1 MTDAP
6 ALPPARPL
14 FIGAER
20 RYLFAWHHPARPD
33 VRRAAAVVL
42 CPPIGY
48 DYMCVYR
55 PWRMLAGRLAGL
67 GFDAFRFDYEG
78 TGNSSGGPEQPRLV
92 SAWLESVGR
101 AIDEA
106 RTCTGSSSVALVGL
120 RVGAALALRAAA
132 DRGGVERLVLWSP
145 YPSGRAAV
153 REMEAFARFSQQDH
167 VPEPETDD
175 YFYAAGYLVTR
186 ETADAL
192 TAFRPDDVVRRPA
205 PDVLLVDRDDL
216 SADPRLG
223 DHLETLGAA
232 VTRVRPPGTT
242 DMLNDPALAKF
253 PAEPLD
259 AIADWLSA
267 WRAARAPEVPR
278 GPYPSPALSGH
289 ARGDAFSERAVR
301 FGPDDRLFGIV
312 TAPDA
317 AAPAAPAIVLLN
329 TGAEYH
335 IGPHRLY
342 VPMAR
347 EWAARGHLVLRY
359 DLGGIGDSL
368 EPPGA
373 GQNVAY
379 PAHALDDLRHATAFV
394 RQLAPD
400 RKVIVLGLCSGGW
413 LSFVAAR
420 AGLPIDAIASI
431 NPPLYLREGPAG
443 ARQRAEASLTRRIQS
458 ALGNVIGGPMRSG
471 LARDLEGIAARG
483 VACLFVFSG
492 GDGGLDYFDLLGR
505 QALRR
510 RNVRERIRL
519 VVVDGAGHTF
529 RPSDAQRRLRAL
541 LDDFVAEISGDRTDP
556 QAD

>member
-6 ALPPARPL
+6 ALPTARPL

-33 VRRAAAVVL
+33 VRRGAAVVL
-42 CPPIGY
+42 CPPVGY

-55 PWRMLAGRLAGL
+55 PWRILAERLAGL

-78 TGNSSGGPEQPRLV
+78 TGNSSGGPEQPNLV
-92 SAWLESVGR
+92 TAWLESVGR

-106 RTCTGSSSVALVGL
+106 RARTGSASVALVGL
-120 RVGAALALRAAA
+120 RVGAALALHAAGA
-132 DRGGVERLVLWSP
+132 RGGVERLVLWSA

-153 REMEAFARFSQQDH
+153 REMKAFARFSQQDH
-167 VPEPETDD
+167 VPEPETDE

-186 ETADAL
+186 ATADAL
-192 TAFRPDDVVRRPA
+192 ATLRPGDISRRPA
-205 PDVLLVDRDDL
+205 PHVLLVDRDDL
-216 SADPRLG
+216 SVDSGLG
-223 DHLETLGAA
+223 DHLESLGAA
-232 VTRVRPPGTT
+232 VTRIRPPGTT
-242 DMLNDPALAKF
+242 DMLADPALAKF

-259 AIADWLSA
+259 AIAGWLSA
-267 WRAARAPEVPR
+267 WRASGAPESPR
-278 GPYPSPALSGH
+278 DRSPSSAQPEP
-289 ARGDAFSERAVR
+289 ARGDGFSERAVR

-312 TAPDA
+312 TAPEA
-317 AAPAAPAIVLLN
+317 QVPAAPAIVLLN

-342 VPMAR
+342 VPLAR

-359 DLGGIGDSL
+359 DLGGIGDSV

-379 PAHALDDLRHATAFV
+379 PAHALDDLRHAIGFV

-400 RKVIVLGLCSGGW
+400 RKVIVSGLCSGGW

-420 AGLPIDAIASI
+420 EGLPIDAIASV
-431 NPPLYLREGPAG
+431 NPPLYLRDGPAG
-443 ARQRAEASLTRRIQS
+443 ARELAAASLTRRIQR
-458 ALGNVIGGPMRSG
+458 ALGKVIGGPMRSG
-471 LARDLEGIAARG
+471 LARDLERIAARG
-483 VACLFVFSG
+483 LACLFVFSR
-492 GDGGLDYFDLLGR
+492 GDGGLDYFDLYGS

-510 RNVRERIRL
+510 RTVRDRIRL

-529 RPSDAQRRLRAL
+529 RPSEARRAL
-541 LDDFVAEISGDRTDP
+541 HKRLVDFVAEFSGDRADP
-556 QAD
+556 PR